1 MLKNEK
7 STNRIEHQ
15 NRKTEIF
22 WHKNRKANQENVQNR
37 KTENPYAPS
46 YKEHANVVKT
56 RQDDKMTRWQDHLFD
71 SAQFYKTYRLNLH

>member
-1 MLKNEK
+1 MKTQNQMLKNEK

-56 RQDDKMTRWQDHLFD
+56 RQDDKMTRWFIWLSSVLQDI
-71 SAQFYKTYRLNLH
+71 